1 VETTMGFWPALGLM
15 LVSFAIL
22 AKCADWLVEGAIGIS
37 QRLHMPPI
45 LIGIVVVSLGTTAPE
60 LAVSVQAAL
69 RGEAAMALGNAV
81 GSVIYDDGL
90 ALALAAL
97 LAPAPILINR
107 TVLRSSAIF
116 LIIVDIIGYALC
128 LDGTLSRGEGGVLV
142 LGFVGYLVY
151 SYLEQ
156 KRGKGEGQELPE
168 EVTEEAQR
176 SWGKILLFFA
186 GGLVGVVFSSE
197 WIVESA
203 SVVGL
208 ELGVP
213 IEIVALAAVALGT
226 SVPEVA
232 TCIIAA
238 RKGQGGLAV
247 GNILGADILNI
258 CWIAGA
264 SAVVNPLV
272 VQKDVINFMFPSML
286 VIVFSMLAMMRMG
299 HRLVRW
305 NGLVLLALLVVY
317 LALLFVVSPGSLPE
331 M

>member
-1 VETTMGFWPALGLM
+1 M
-15 LVSFAIL
+15 
-22 AKCADWLVEGAIGIS
+22 
-37 QRLHMPPI
+37 
-45 LIGIVVVSLGTTAPE
+45 
-60 LAVSVQAAL
+60 
-69 RGEAAMALGNAV
+69 
-81 GSVIYDDGL
+81 
-90 ALALAAL
+90 
-97 LAPAPILINR
+97 
-107 TVLRSSAIF
+107 
-116 LIIVDIIGYALC
+116 
-128 LDGTLSRGEGGVLV
+128 
-142 LGFVGYLVY
+142 
-151 SYLEQ
+151 
-156 KRGKGEGQELPE
+156 
-168 EVTEEAQR
+168 
-176 SWGKILLFFA
+176 LFFA

-299 HRLVRW
+299 YRLVRW
-305 NGLVLLALLVVY
+305 NGLVLLALLVAY
-317 LALLFVVSPGSLPE
+317 LVLLFVVSPGSLPE